1 MKYLAQINI
10 KNNGGCYRF
19 NSDSLDEIRSWAKAT
34 GKTGEQLMIVRNGD
48 NIKNA
53 RIITI

>member
-10 KNNGGCYRF
+10 QNNGGCYRF